1 MLPSSAN
8 SSLAPYFRLKGN
20 TNVPVFLSADLAIQ
34 AVNSTWL
41 GGEISFEIK
50 MCNTTH
56 YVFSASPAA
65 KQSLMQDIGF
75 GPALGLTWGFTGKS
89 ETDDLKKRLIF
100 GKRGTPWCVCDDEWW
115 RWNVQNVGI

>member
-1 MLPSSAN
+1 MLPSSAK
-8 SSLAPYFRLKGN
+8 SSLAPYFRLRAN

-34 AVNSTWL
+34 EVNSTWL
-41 GGEISFEIK
+41 GGEVTFKIK

-56 YVFSASPAA
+56 YVFSASPAG

-75 GPALGLTWGFTGKS
+75 GPALGLTWGFTGKL

-100 GKRGTPWCVCDDEWW
+100 W
-115 RWNVQNVGI
+115 

>member
-1 MLPSSAN
+1 MLPYSAN

-20 TNVPVFLSADLAIQ
+20 TNVPAFLSADLVIK

-41 GGEISFEIK
+41 GGEITVEIK
-50 MCNTTH
+50 MYNTTY
-56 YVFSASPAA
+56 YVFSASPAG

-89 ETDDLKKRLIF
+89 ETDDLTKMLIA
-100 GKRGTPWCVCDDEWW
+100 W
-115 RWNVQNVGI
+115 